1 MRTLLRSLPGRP
13 ALGAGLLT
21 AAALLL
27 FGCGDTTP
35 KPDGKRAPA
44 ALERTWSPDEMS
56 KDPEGY
62 LGWADAKLADQSRQR
77 EAFLTTLAGRR
88 TQVKERQQ
96 KAGAD
101 LTELEN
107 FAKRLATAMRRAE
120 DEDRWPVV
128 VGGASFDRSQA
139 QERLDTLPK
148 QIELRRPLAEAYE
161 KALAS
166 MDAKSA
172 QLRAEIQ
179 ALGRLREKLA
189 LDLEQVRLNQGAAE
203 LDKLGRT
210 AAEIEHYARILGE
223 VTAESAAER
232 PPAPKEGSL
241 LPLDSLLK

>member
-1 MRTLLRSLPGRP
+1 MRARTRSSPGRP
-13 ALGAGLLT
+13 ACGAGLLA

-27 FGCGDTTP
+27 AGCGD
-35 KPDGKRAPA
+35 APSA
-44 ALERTWSPDEMS
+44 PGGQRVPAPLDRSWSPDEMS

-62 LGWADAKLADQSRQR
+62 LAWADAKLNDQTQKR
-77 EAFLTTLAGRR
+77 EAFLTTLAERR
-88 TQVKERQQ
+88 AQVKERQQ

-139 QERLDTLPK
+139 QARLDTLPK

-166 MDAKSA
+166 MDAKA
-172 QLRAEIQ
+172 TQLRAEIQ

-210 AAEIEHYARILGE
+210 AAEIEHYAQILGE

-232 PPAPKEGSL
+232 PPTPREGSL